1 MLEGRELWE
10 KRDVFSIRL
19 GFWFNAG
26 MMIESTDANGT
37 TGPSGQNGNTES
49 PKRLDGRRPDELRP
63 LQLICSFT
71 RYAEG
76 SVLIEAGHTRVL
88 CTASVEEKVPGFL
101 KGKGVGWVTAE
112 YAMLPRATQTRT
124 ARESGRGGPS
134 GRTHEIQRLIGR
146 SLRSVID
153 LAALGERTVTID
165 CDVIQADGG
174 TRTAS
179 ITGGYVALALALGR
193 IGEDRPW
200 PRPVLRDYLAAV
212 SVGIVG
218 GKALLDLDYQEDS
231 SAEVDL
237 NVVMT
242 GEGRFVELQGTA
254 ETEPF
259 SRPQLDAMVSL
270 AEVGVHQLVAHQRET
285 LRAVLEAARRPL
297 LMSVDE
303 RRPVNWKED
312 AR

>member
-1 MLEGRELWE
+1 MCIRDRLGEG
-10 KRDVFSIRL
+10 DVISIRM

-26 MMIESTDANGT
+26 MMIET
-37 TGPSGQNGNTES
+37 TGATGPAGSKESTELS
-49 PKRLDGRRPDELRP
+49 KRHDGRNSDELRP

-153 LAALGERTVTID
+153 LAALGERTITID

-179 ITGGYVALALALGR
+179 ITGGYVALALALSR

-218 GKALLDLDYQEDS
+218 GMALLDLDYHEDA
-231 SAEVDL
+231 SAEVDM
-237 NVVMT
+237 NVVRT

-254 ETEPF
+254 ETQPF
-259 SRPQLDAMVSL
+259 SRSQLDAMVRL
-270 AEVGVHQLVAHQRET
+270 AEGGVDQLIARQRET
-285 LRAVLEAARRPL
+285 LQPLFEAARRPL
-297 LMSVDE
+297 LMSAEE
-303 RRPVNWKED
+303 RRLINWKED

>member
-1 MLEGRELWE
+1 MGEG
-10 KRDVFSIRL
+10 DVISIRM

-26 MMIESTDANGT
+26 MMIETSGT
-37 TGPSGQNGNTES
+37 TGPTGPKESTES
-49 PKRLDGRRPDELRP
+49 SKRHDGRDPDELRP

-146 SLRSVID
+146 SLRSVVD
-153 LAALGERTVTID
+153 LAALGERTITID

-179 ITGGYVALALALGR
+179 ITGGYVALALALCR

-212 SVGIVG
+212 SVGIVD
-218 GKALLDLDYQEDS
+218 GKALLDLDYQEDAA
-231 SAEVDL
+231 AEVDM
-237 NVVMT
+237 NVVRT

-259 SRPQLDAMVSL
+259 SRSQLDAMVRL
-270 AEVGVHQLVAHQRET
+270 AEGGVDQLVARQRET
-285 LRAVLEAARRPL
+285 LRPLFEAARRPL
-297 LMSVDE
+297 MMSVEE
-303 RRPVNWKED
+303 RHLINWKED

>member
-1 MLEGRELWE
+1 M
-10 KRDVFSIRL
+10 

-26 MMIESTDANGT
+26 MMIETSRT
-37 TGPSGQNGNTES
+37 TGPNES
-49 PKRLDGRRPDELRP
+49 NESAESSRRHDGRHPDELRP
-63 LQLICSFT
+63 QQLICSFT

-101 KGKGVGWVTAE
+101 KGKAVGWVTAE

-146 SLRSVID
+146 SLRSVVD
-153 LAALGERTVTID
+153 LAALGERTITID

-179 ITGGYVALALALGR
+179 ITGGYVALALALSR
-193 IGEDRPW
+193 IGDDRPW

-218 GKALLDLDYQEDS
+218 GKALLDLDYHEDAT
-231 SAEVDL
+231 AEVDM
-237 NVVMT
+237 NVVRT

-259 SRPQLDAMVSL
+259 SRSQLDEMVRL
-270 AEVGVHQLVAHQRET
+270 AEGGVDQLVARQRET
-285 LRAVLEAARRPL
+285 LQPLFEAARRPL
-297 LMSVDE
+297 LMSAEE
-303 RRPVNWKED
+303 RRLINWKED